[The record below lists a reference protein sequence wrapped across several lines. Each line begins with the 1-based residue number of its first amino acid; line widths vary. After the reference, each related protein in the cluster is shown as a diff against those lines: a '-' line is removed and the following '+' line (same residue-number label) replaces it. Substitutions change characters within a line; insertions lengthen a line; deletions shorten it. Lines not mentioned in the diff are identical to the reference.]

1 MGKAGSSIVLMACT
15 MMSFVLCVAALMIF
29 YTMYIEDDGTGSSNY
44 QPMFVQAG
52 YIPQTLPVSDGSPPG
67 GSGSGSEGPQQKPPG
82 GGSGGGNPQQKP
94 PKGGGGNP
102 QQKLPT
108 GGGSGSP
115 QQKSTVGPQQQPQ
128 NNPVSPPVGGL
139 AGIFLEGH
147 NVIRRQ
153 RGVPDVSWDPAME
166 GLAQKNAS
174 RQVQLGLYGHEAWNS
189 NHHGTGSAYPENG
202 FVGTPAPG
210 WTAQGLADS
219 PGHRPHVLGSNVS
232 KIGCAFVPGR
242 LRGGYCAGA
251 DESPGHP
258 CNQGQNICFYN
269 AWGNG

>member
-29 YTMYIEDDGTGSSNY
+29 YTMYIEDDGSGTY

-67 GSGSGSEGPQQKPPG
+67 GSGSPPGGSPPGGSEGPPQKPPAG
-82 GGSGGGNPQQKP
+82 GV
-94 PKGGGGNP
+94 
-102 QQKLPT
+102 
-108 GGGSGSP
+108 P
-115 QQKSTVGPQQQPQ
+115 QQKSPVGGGVPQQKSPVGPQQQQKQPQ
-128 NNPVSPPVGGL
+128 SPPVSPPVGGL